1 MAAAAAV
8 AAVVV
13 AAVVAAAA
21 SAAAPASAGEPTRDV
36 RWEVGYM
43 TVAPLGVSQKVIAI
57 NNQFPGPLLNVTTNW
72 NVRVNVQN
80 NLDEPL
86 LLTWDGIQMRMNS
99 WQDGVAGTNC
109 PIPPGWNWTYQFQLK
124 DQIGS
129 FFYFPSLGLQRAAGG
144 FGPVTVNNRAVV
156 PVPFAQPDGDITLF
170 IGDWYTKSHVELR
183 KMLDDGKDLGIPDG
197 ILINGKGPYS
207 YDNTL
212 IPEGLQHET
221 VGVEP
226 GKTYRFRV
234 HNVGTS
240 TSLNFRIQ
248 NHNMRLVEAEGTY
261 TYQQNYTNLDIHVGQ
276 SYSFLVTMDQ
286 NASTDYYIV
295 ASPRFVT
302 NESRWHD
309 VNGVAVLQYSNSK
322 GRASGPLPDGP
333 NDFYYKSYSMDQARS
348 IKMNTTAGAARPN
361 PQGSFRYDS
370 INITQTFVL
379 KNELPLLING
389 KRRRTIN
396 GVSYSPPE
404 TPLRLADLHNL
415 TGVYKTDFPTMP
427 GNAPPK
433 MASSTLNASYKGFL
447 EIVFQNNDT
456 GVQTYHLD
464 GYSFFVVGMD
474 NGDWTPDCRSR
485 YNKWDAISRS
495 TTQVFPGGWTAVL
508 VSLDNVGIWNLRSE
522 KLDNWYNGQEV
533 YVKVADPLG
542 YNITEMIMPDNA
554 LYCGLLKDLQKP
566 QIHQVNSKSSAQA
579 ADRWGARVLAMVL
592 LIIAAVVSI

>member
-1 MAAAAAV
+1 MAAV

-379 KNELPLLING
+379 KNELPLRING